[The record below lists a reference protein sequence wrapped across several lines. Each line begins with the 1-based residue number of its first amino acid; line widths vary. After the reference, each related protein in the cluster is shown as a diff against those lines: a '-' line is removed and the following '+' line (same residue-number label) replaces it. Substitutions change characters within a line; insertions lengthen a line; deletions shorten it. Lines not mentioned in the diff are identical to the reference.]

1 MGEEGKEEESGGGE
15 RMTDNDKN
23 GIWMELMQEV
33 KRQEGSIVTD
43 EKKRWRMTEES
54 EKEREREV
62 ER

>member
-1 MGEEGKEEESGGGE
+1 
-15 RMTDNDKN
+15 MTDNDKN

>member
-43 EKKRWRMTEES
+43 EKKRWRMTE
-54 EKEREREV
+54 RE
-62 ER
+62 